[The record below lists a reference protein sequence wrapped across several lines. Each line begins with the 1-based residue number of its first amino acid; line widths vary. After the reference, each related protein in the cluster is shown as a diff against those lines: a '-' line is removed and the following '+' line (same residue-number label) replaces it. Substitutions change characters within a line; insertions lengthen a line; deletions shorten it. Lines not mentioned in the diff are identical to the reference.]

1 MKLHDFGFWY
11 QKHTWSEDK
20 YSKVYSPGF
29 NSLLF
34 DGKCIAIKYRDDGPW
49 MYYFYEL
56 EELVKLFNK
65 GLLEPIGYG
74 NYAFKDGYIPKPE
87 DFEVI
92 GEAP

>member
-11 QKHTWSEDK
+11 RKHTWSEEK

-34 DGKCIAIKYRDDGPW
+34 DGRSIAEKYRDDGPW

-74 NYAFKDGYIPKPE
+74 NYAFKDDYVPKPE

-92 GEAP
+92 GETP